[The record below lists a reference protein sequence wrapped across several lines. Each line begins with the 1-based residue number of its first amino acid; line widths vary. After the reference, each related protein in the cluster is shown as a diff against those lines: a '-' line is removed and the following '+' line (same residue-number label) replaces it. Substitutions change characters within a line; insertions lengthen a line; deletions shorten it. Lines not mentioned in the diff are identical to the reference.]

1 MPKPYLRPS
10 AGAGKIAK
18 DANVKSDLGLSL
30 FMAASGLL
38 LDTQQ
43 TKEAVQTNNTV
54 PHPDTI
60 HKPHSFT
67 YSTSHSTSPTADTKP
82 FFPDNTPIWHTTSY
96 VAKVVLPNICW
107 VNSLMRAS
115 HNVDWQTN
123 YFRKSTILTH
133 RGGGGLLH

>member
-1 MPKPYLRPS
+1 M
-10 AGAGKIAK
+10 
-18 DANVKSDLGLSL
+18 KSDLGLSL
-30 FMAASGLL
+30 SMAASGLL

-43 TKEAVQTNNTV
+43 NKEAVQTNNTV

-107 VNSLMRAS
+107 FNSLM
-115 HNVDWQTN
+115 
-123 YFRKSTILTH
+123 KGITH
-133 RGGGGLLH
+133 CGLADKLFQKVNDLDTSGGGGGGLLH